1 MKTKKLIPLEYQ
13 HWLPYT
19 YTHLERQEIPDSQP
33 AELAIR
39 KGVMPKIQNSES
51 QIITFYKNISRL

>member
-1 MKTKKLIPLEYQ
+1 MKTKRFIPAEYR

-19 YTHLERQEIPDSQP
+19 YTHLEKQETSDNQP

-39 KGVMPKIQNSES
+39 KGMMSKIQNNES

>member
-1 MKTKKLIPLEYQ
+1 MKIKKLIPAEYR

-19 YTHLERQEIPDSQP
+19 YTHLEKQETSGSQP
-33 AELAIR
+33 TELEIR
-39 KGVMPKIQNSES
+39 KGKMSKIQNDKS